1 MNIKEV
7 TIKVSRTIQVTNFQP
22 ITFEITKLY
31 EGTDI
36 TDAKISKE
44 SKSLAFMVD
53 TNIHDYI
60 SENYK

>member
-7 TIKVSRTIQVTNFQP
+7 TIKVSRTIQV
-22 ITFEITKLY
+22 TKLY

-44 SKSLAFMVD
+44 SKSLALMID